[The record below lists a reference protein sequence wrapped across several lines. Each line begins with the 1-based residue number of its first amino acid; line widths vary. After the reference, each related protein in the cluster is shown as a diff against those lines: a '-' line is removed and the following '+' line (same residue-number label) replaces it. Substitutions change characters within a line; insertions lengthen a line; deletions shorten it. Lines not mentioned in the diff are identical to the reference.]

1 MENELSWSQRK
12 EWAKDLYVKLEKNIS
27 QVAALTGSDEATVRN
42 WIEQG
47 SWSDIR
53 QTLTASKATRV
64 KRYYA
69 LLEDLDQ
76 RPDDP
81 AVLLRVKHVDVLG
94 KLTGSIQNLESDDSI
109 CTIIEAAEQFTS
121 WLLHKDIEFA
131 KMVSV
136 QFDAFIKQKLSA

>member
-27 QVAALTGSDEATVRN
+27 QIAALTGSNEATVRN
-42 WIEQG
+42 WIDHG
-47 SWSDIR
+47 NWSDIR
-53 QTLTASKATRV
+53 QTLIASKNARV

-81 AVLLRVKHVDVLG
+81 AVMLRVKHIDVIG
-94 KLTGSIQNLESDDSI
+94 KVTGSIQHLESDDSI

-121 WLLHKDIEFA
+121 WLLHKDIAFA
-131 KMVSV
+131 KMVIV
-136 QFDAFIKQKLSA
+136 QFDAFIKQKLAA